1 MRVCIVNM
9 AVGFIPAAFFCC
21 AFAGRENG
29 GYRPKVCK
37 ASLMNILWN
46 KPQASTL
53 LKTQS
58 SI

>member
-1 MRVCIVNM
+1 MNK
-9 AVGFIPAAFFCC
+9 AVGFIPAAFFV
-21 AFAGRENG
+21 ARLLAEKM

-46 KPQASTL
+46 KPQVSTL

-58 SI
+58 TN